1 MMTDAVAAPIYALGA
16 IIEKANEALGG
27 KSVGTTAQDNLKGGL
42 TRLGH
47 GLGLVETPAEKA
59 RAEQVAQ
66 TYDDMQSPDDMM
78 LGTNTTP
85 QTTTPAE
92 PSSVKIDGAITTSDP
107 ATLDMLT
114 RMQRTLDEAAGYLK
128 TLTIR

>member
-1 MMTDAVAAPIYALGA
+1 
-16 IIEKANEALGG
+16 
-27 KSVGTTAQDNLKGGL
+27 
-42 TRLGH
+42 
-47 GLGLVETPAEKA
+47 
-59 RAEQVAQ
+59 
-66 TYDDMQSPDDMM
+66 MQSPDDMM

-114 RMQRTLDEAAGYLK
+114 RMQRTLDEAAGYLRQLNTK
-128 TLTIR
+128 LP